1 MKYWTSGSCPRRC
14 PCWVLMFSVRKRV
27 YLVESLLETSGD
39 TLGYPVSVS
48 CRMERLL
55 KPPGR
60 EGLRWKSWSVPY
72 CMSWAELGPMSA
84 GLQCAKKLALG
95 ISQILHSY
103 FFALLRGKQ
112 IQQIDSSGNLPYR
125 QRLRFSFKRHLC
137 VRKSLLLGR
146 SSLCSA
152 VER

>member
-1 MKYWTSGSCPRRC
+1 MDRPWGFLVEPSLTSTESSKTHTCKLILMRYWTSGSCPRRC
-14 PCWVLMFSVRKRV
+14 PCSVLTFSVRKRV

-39 TLGYPVSVS
+39 TVGCPVSVS

-55 KPPGR
+55 KLPGR
-60 EGLRWKSWSVPY
+60 EGLRWKSWSVPH
-72 CMSWAELGPMSA
+72 CMSWAELGPTSA

-112 IQQIDSSGNLPYR
+112 IQQIDSSGNLPY
-125 QRLRFSFKRHLC
+125 
-137 VRKSLLLGR
+137 
-146 SSLCSA
+146 
-152 VER
+152 